1 MDTIQLALTVLIIGI
16 GTFIFR
22 FSFIFLYGKMK
33 LPQWV
38 HRAMRFVPPAV
49 LSALVFPAILIKDQ
63 ELWLSYDNPRL
74 LAGMVAIAIAWKTKN
89 LLLTIASGLGIF
101 WLIVF
106 F

>member
-1 MDTIQLALTVLIIGI
+1 MSNIQLIMTILIIGM

-49 LSALVFPAILIKDQ
+49 LSALIFPAILIRDQ
-63 ELWLSYDNPRL
+63 ELWLSLENPRL
-74 LAGMVAIAIAWKTKN
+74 LAGMVAIAIAWRTKN

-101 WLIVF
+101 WLIIF

>member
-1 MDTIQLALTVLIIGI
+1 MNNIQLILTILIIGL

-22 FSFIFLYGKMK
+22 FSFIHLYGRMK

-49 LSALVFPAILIKDQ
+49 MSALIFPAILIKDQ
-63 ELWLSYDNPRL
+63 ELWLSYENPRL
-74 LAGMVAIAIAWKTKN
+74 LAGMVAIVIAWKTKN
-89 LLLTIASGLGIF
+89 LLLTIATGLGIF

-106 F
+106 V